1 MGICRVLTVP
11 VLPRDRWLSCW
22 VMGPIMEVGW
32 IDMAWSMVGV
42 RTVPWERVKGRDRKR
57 VSGDRDKWREEER
70 KEKDSKPINQRH
82 DYRE

>member
-32 IDMAWSMVGV
+32 MDMAWSMVGV
-42 RTVPWERVKGRDRKR
+42 RTVPWERVKGRERKR
-57 VSGDRDKWREEER
+57 VETEISGER
-70 KEKDSKPINQRH
+70 K
-82 DYRE
+82 REGQ